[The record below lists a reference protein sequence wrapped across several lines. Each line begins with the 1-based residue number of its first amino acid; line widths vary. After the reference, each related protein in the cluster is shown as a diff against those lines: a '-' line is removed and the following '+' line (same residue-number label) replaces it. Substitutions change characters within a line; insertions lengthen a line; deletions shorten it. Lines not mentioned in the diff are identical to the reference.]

1 MSVILNKKELGTN
14 ELRKDALEILEAGLE
29 AINTE
34 KILREKVRVEN
45 GVLYIKNENGET
57 KAELPS
63 PNLGEGLEGEVYFIG
78 IGKCAL
84 EGAKVI
90 EDILGNY
97 LTKGAVIDVKPT
109 ADAQALVGRSKI
121 EYFQGTHPY
130 PSEQNVEATRKILE
144 MTKGLTKND
153 LVITLISGGG
163 SALFELPIVGV
174 ELETIIERTAELTA
188 RGADIYELNT
198 LRKKLSQV
206 KGGKFAEH
214 CAPAQMVSLI
224 FSDVLGNDIATI
236 ASGPTVLGPLP
247 NPSPKGR
254 GEGVG
259 PTNILLVSN
268 HDALLA
274 MKSKAQDLGYNT
286 SIETEE
292 LSGNASEIG
301 NELAT
306 KKIKAKSCLLFGGE
320 STVKISNDHGQ
331 GGRNQE
337 LVLSALLNIKPN
349 QIILSCASDGWDNS
363 EHAGALVDLELLKN
377 SEDLEINPEV
387 FLKANDS
394 YNFFNIVGG
403 TISTGKLGSNVSDLC
418 IILYK

>member
-1 MSVILNKKELGTN
+1 MSIILNKKELGTN
-14 ELRKDALEILEAGLE
+14 ELRRDALEILEVGLE

-34 KILREKVRVEN
+34 KILREKVRVKD
-45 GVLYIKNENGET
+45 GVLLVEGQ
-57 KAELPS
+57 S
-63 PNLGEGLEGEVYFIG
+63 FNLQSFNKIIFVG

-90 EDILGNY
+90 EDILGEY
-97 LTKGAVIDVKPT
+97 LTCGIALDVVADSAKGFVAP
-109 ADAQALVGRSKI
+109 RKI
-121 EYFQGTHPY
+121 KYYQGTHPY
-130 PSEQNVEATRKILE
+130 PSEQNVESTRKILE
-144 MTKGLTKND
+144 MTKDLTKND

-174 ELETIIERTAELTA
+174 ELETIIERTAELIA

-206 KGGKFAEH
+206 KGGKFAKH
-214 CAPAQMVSLI
+214 CAPAKIVSLI
-224 FSDVLGNDIATI
+224 FSDVLGNDITTI

-247 NPSPKGR
+247 NPSPKGW
-254 GEGVG
+254 GEGAG
-259 PTNILLVSN
+259 PINILLVSN

-274 MKSKAQDLGYNT
+274 MKSKAQDMGYNT

-292 LSGNASEIG
+292 LSGNATEIG
-301 NELAT
+301 KELASR
-306 KKIKAKSCLLFGGE
+306 KIKSKSCLLFGGE
-320 STVKISNDHGQ
+320 STVKISNEYGQ

-337 LVLSALLNIKPN
+337 LALSALLNIKPD
-349 QIILSCASDGWDNS
+349 QIIISCASDGWDNS
-363 EHAGALVDLELLKN
+363 EHAGALADLELVKN
-377 SEDLEINPEV
+377 SEGLEINPEV

-394 YNFFNIVGG
+394 YNFFNIAGG
-403 TISTGKLGSNVSDLC
+403 AISTGKLGSNVSDLC

>member
-1 MSVILNKKELGTN
+1 MSIILNKKELGTN
-14 ELRKDALEILEAGLE
+14 ELRGDALEILEAGLE

-34 KILREKVRVEN
+34 KILREKVMVEK
-45 GVLYIKNENGET
+45 GVLYIKNVKNKFDLSLKG
-57 KAELPS
+57 
-63 PNLGEGLEGEVYFIG
+63 GRVIFVG

-90 EDILGNY
+90 EDILGDY
-97 LTKGAVIDVKPT
+97 LTCGIALDVV
-109 ADAQALVGRSKI
+109 ADSAPGFVAPRKIKYLV
-121 EYFQGTHPY
+121 GTHPY
-130 PSEQNVEATRKILE
+130 PSEQNVEATKKILE
-144 MTKGLTKND
+144 MTKSLTKKD

-236 ASGPTVLGPLP
+236 ASGPTVT
-247 NPSPKGR
+247 SAR
-254 GEGVG
+254 DGVK
-259 PTNILLVSN
+259 NILLTSN
-268 HDALLA
+268 HDALSA
-274 MKSKAQDLGYNT
+274 MKSKASDLGYNT

-292 LSGNASEIG
+292 LSGNATEIG
-301 NELAT
+301 KELASR
-306 KKIKAKSCLLFGGE
+306 KMKSKSCLLFGGE
-320 STVKISNDHGQ
+320 STVKISNDHGE

-337 LVLSALLNIKPN
+337 LALSALINIKPD

-363 EHAGALVDLELLKN
+363 EHAGALADLELLKN

-394 YNFFNIVGG
+394 FNFFNIVGG
-403 TISTGKLGSNVSDLC
+403 AISTGKLGSNVSDLC
-418 IILYK
+418 IILNK